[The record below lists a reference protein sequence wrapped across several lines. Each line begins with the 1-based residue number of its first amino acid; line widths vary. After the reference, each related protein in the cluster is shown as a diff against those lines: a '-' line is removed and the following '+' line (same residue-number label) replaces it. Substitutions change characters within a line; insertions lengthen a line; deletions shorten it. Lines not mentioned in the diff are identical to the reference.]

1 LSRETSARAARR
13 SARPGAFAALA
24 AALAL
29 AACAA
34 PQLAPSPEPAEFEL
48 AGRFAVS
55 WRGEAASGNIAW
67 RRAPGAEELLI
78 TSTLGQG
85 VARIRRTDGEF
96 ILSTADNREYRAPDA
111 ERLTEQV
118 LGFRLP
124 LAGLA
129 DWVRAR
135 PAPGPSRARLDG
147 EGRLA
152 QLEQSGWTIEYLEY
166 AGARPARLRLT
177 YPGIDLRLAIAE
189 WR

>member
-1 LSRETSARAARR
+1 LSRDSSARAVRR
-13 SARPGAFAALA
+13 TARPGALL

-34 PQLAPSPEPAEFEL
+34 PRLAPSPEPAEFEL

-55 WRGEAASGNIAW
+55 WRGEATSGSMAW
-67 RRAPGAEELLI
+67 RRAAGAEELLI
-78 TSTLGQG
+78 TSALGQG
-85 VARIRRTDGEF
+85 VARIRRSDGEF
-96 ILSTADNREYRAPDA
+96 VLSTADHREYRAPDA
-111 ERLTEQV
+111 ETLTEQV

-166 AGARPARLRLT
+166 DGARPARLRLT